1 VLIVINI
8 NILVIEDEQK
18 LINLIEKY
26 LKRENY
32 TVYKAKTGKEAYDV
46 FYENKIDLVILDLM
60 LPDISGYEI
69 CEQFRKYSDIP
80 IIMLTARSSVEDKL
94 DGFSKGADDY
104 VTKPFSPRELVARVK
119 VQLKRFNHII
129 KDDVY
134 EHGNFKFDTNTY
146 NAYCDGDN
154 IDFSPGEI
162 QLLYYFILNKNITL
176 TREQILERIW
186 GQDYDGDIRA
196 VDTRI
201 KRMREKLNCSN
212 VSIMTVR
219 GIGYRWEEK

>member
-1 VLIVINI
+1 MIDIK
-8 NILVIEDEQK
+8 ILVVEDEQ
-18 LINLIEKY
+18 NLLDLVEKY

-32 TVYKAKTGKEAYDV
+32 IVYTAKTGEEAYNI
-46 FYENKIDLVILDLM
+46 FYDNEIDLVILDLM

-69 CEQFRKYSDIP
+69 CEQFRKFSDVP

-94 DGFSKGADDY
+94 DGFTKGADDY
-104 VTKPFSPRELVARVK
+104 VTKPFSPRELIARVK

-129 KDDVY
+129 KEDVY
-134 EHGNFKFDTNTY
+134 EHGNFRFDVNTY
-146 NAYCDGDN
+146 NAYCNDDN

-162 QLLYYFILNKNITL
+162 KLLYYFILNKNITL
-176 TREQILERIW
+176 TREQILKRIW
-186 GQDYDGDIRA
+186 GESYDGDIRA

-201 KRMREKLNCSN
+201 KRMREKLDCTN
-212 VSIMTVR
+212 VSITTVR

>member
-1 VLIVINI
+1 MIDIK
-8 NILVIEDEQK
+8 ILVIEDEE
-18 LINLIEKY
+18 NLLNLVEKY
-26 LKRENY
+26 LTRENY
-32 TVYKAKTGKEAYDV
+32 IVYKAKNGQEAYDT

-80 IIMLTARSSVEDKL
+80 IIMLTARASIEDKL

-129 KDDVY
+129 KEDIY
-134 EHGNFKFDTNTY
+134 KHGNFKFDVNTY
-146 NAYCDGDN
+146 NAYCNGEN
-154 IDFSPGEI
+154 IDFSPGEVR
-162 QLLYYFILNKNITL
+162 LLYYFILNRNITL
-176 TREQILERIW
+176 TREQIIERIW
-186 GQDYDGDIRA
+186 GQNYDGDIRA

-201 KRMREKLNCSN
+201 RRMREKIDCSN
-212 VSIMTVR
+212 ISITTVR